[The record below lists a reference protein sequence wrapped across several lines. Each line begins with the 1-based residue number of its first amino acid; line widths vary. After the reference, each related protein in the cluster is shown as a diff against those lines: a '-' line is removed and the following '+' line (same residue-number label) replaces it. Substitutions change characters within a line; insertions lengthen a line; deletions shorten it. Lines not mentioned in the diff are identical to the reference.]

1 MRKRSLLSGR
11 QWNFVLVLA
20 VAAAALLLLPRRW
33 THRLV
38 GLVEPLVPLQEAAT
52 AAADGLADVLRAPE
66 AAVPRAEYDALHRAY
81 EGAVHEAAAL
91 ALRVAQLEEEVAILT
106 AIRTWTVEGA
116 RIGAAGQLIP
126 ARVISGDVHGWR
138 DSRLVGAGSAQGVAR
153 GMAAVSHLYSVEVEG
168 STAEEIREGLAILLR
183 EAVVGVVEQ
192 AGLGTARVRL
202 IGDVGMETKVRVG
215 RRQEGGFAVQSRF
228 FWLEGLGRGIM
239 RMRDVDRRDVDSGA
253 VAAGDVVLCDS
264 GFAGLPVPMVL
275 GWITLVEPDLHN
287 PLLSIAT
294 VEAAVPAGEL
304 RRVYVY
310 DPGEGG
316 AP

>member
-11 QWNFVLVLA
+11 QWNFVLVLVV
-20 VAAAALLLLPRRW
+20 VAAGLLLLPRRW

-38 GLVEPLVPLQEAAT
+38 ALVEPLVPLQEATT
-52 AAADGLADVLRAPE
+52 AAAEGLADALGTPK
-66 AAVPRAEYDALHRAY
+66 AAVSRADYDALQRAY
-81 EGAVHEAAAL
+81 QGMLHETAAL
-91 ALRVAQLEEEVAILT
+91 GLRAAQLEEEVAILT

-116 RIGAAGQLIP
+116 RIGATGQLIP
-126 ARVISGDVHGWR
+126 ARVVSADVHGWR
-138 DSRLVGAGSAQGVAR
+138 DSRLVDAGSAQGVTR
-153 GMAAVSHLYSVEVEG
+153 GMAAVSHMFSVEVEG
-168 STAEEIREGLAILLR
+168 SAEPLREGLAILLR

-215 RRQEGGFAVQSRF
+215 RLHENGLEARAGYY
-228 FWLEGLGRGIM
+228 WLIGLGRGVMQI
-239 RMRDVDRRDVDSGA
+239 RDVDRRDVDSGA

-264 GFAGLPVPMVL
+264 GFAGLPVPMVM
-275 GWITLVEPDLHN
+275 GRITAVEGDLHN
-287 PLLSIAT
+287 PLLAIAT
-294 VEAAVPAGEL
+294 VEAAVRAGEL

-310 DPGEGG
+310 DSGEGG